1 MLTDE
6 FRVRSPLFPP
16 YSEVRHLL
24 RIWEGV
30 PKSSVLGMTQ
40 DIWNQTGTPQ
50 NPVDWSDPD
59 DWIVERLEGDSRELA
74 RRIWEESGHVANP
87 RHVYGSYLFIN
98 NFDLLEEGADGI
110 YRLGSNG
117 SRFLE
122 RDEALIREI
131 DHVEGLDELLS
142 ILATKTRAM
151 RGDLLPEWGEFLKE
165 VSKFGTT
172 STTKDTL
179 RRRLVNLVERGFV
192 ERDGNYYVITPA
204 GIDYAAS
211 FSRTGLADPERAV
224 TRAIAEYNRSQRQAV
239 RDRLARMKPSAFER
253 LVRDLLE
260 EMGYDDVE
268 VTKQS
273 GDKGVDVVG
282 TVRFGITSVREV
294 VQVKRHAGNIGRP
307 ILDQLRGALPYHDA
321 IQGTIITLGSFSK
334 GCKEAALFRGAA
346 PITLID
352 GDRLLELMEEHEVGF
367 LKKPAR
373 LLAPD
378 EGYLSSKP
386 SEDDD
391 DPATEFVG

>member
-1 MLTDE
+1 MD
-6 FRVRSPLFPP
+6 RGAAGGGQPRA
-16 YSEVRHLL
+16 
-24 RIWEGV
+24 GAA
-30 PKSSVLGMTQ
+30 
-40 DIWNQTGTPQ
+40 D
-50 NPVDWSDPD
+50 
-59 DWIVERLEGDSRELA
+59 LEGERPWRE
-74 RRIWEESGHVANP
+74 P
-87 RHVYGSYLFIN
+87 RHVYGAYLFIN
-98 NFDLLEEGADGI
+98 NFDLLEEGPDGI

-122 RDEALIREI
+122 GDDALIREI

-151 RGDLLPEWGEFLKE
+151 RGDLLPEWGEFLKQF
-165 VSKFGTT
+165 SKFGTT

-179 RRRLVNLVERGFV
+179 RRRLVNLVERRFV
-192 ERDGNYYVITPA
+192 ERDGNYYVITPV

-211 FSRTGLADPERAV
+211 FSHTGHADPERAV
-224 TRAIAEYNRSQRQAV
+224 TRAIAEYNRTQRQAV
-239 RDRLARMKPSAFER
+239 RHRLARMKPSAFER

-260 EMGYDDVE
+260 EMGYDDVQ
-268 VTKQS
+268 VTRQS

-367 LKKPAR
+367 LKKPAQ

-378 EGYLSSKP
+378 EGYLGGKP
-386 SEDDD
+386 SEDDPVAETRVD
-391 DPATEFVG
+391 EDVDAAELAES